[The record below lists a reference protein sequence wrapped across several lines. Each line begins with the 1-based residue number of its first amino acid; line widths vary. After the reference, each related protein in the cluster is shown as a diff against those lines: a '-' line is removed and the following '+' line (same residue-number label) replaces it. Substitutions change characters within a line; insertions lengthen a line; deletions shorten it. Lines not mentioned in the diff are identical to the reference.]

1 MTVEKN
7 NKLIQSYNSTQS
19 TKALDS
25 STMTRDTAYKIQAL
39 GLSFYFPSILLL
51 NSHKMLRLISIQVHN
66 VQSIDPSK

>member
-25 STMTRDTAYKIQAL
+25 STMTRDTALIQDTSIIRSFL
-39 GLSFYFPSILLL
+39 LFSFYSVIEFSQDVTTNL
-51 NSHKMLRLISIQVHN
+51 NSGTQCTIN
-66 VQSIDPSK
+66 